1 MEVNVSTAHAGQCF
15 WSPVTKLQLSAHP
28 SCSATKHLVHWVRLT
43 IIFHDR
49 YQSLYS
55 SAAERQACKLK
66 VLGSI
71 PSGGFISVLWS
82 QTTTAQI
89 DDGEES
95 PGLVVKRLALWT
107 LNPAIAV

>member
-1 MEVNVSTAHAGQCF
+1 MSTAHAGQCF

-28 SCSATKHLVHWVRLT
+28 SCSATKHVVHWVRLT

-55 SAAERQACKLK
+55 SAAERQFKLK

-71 PSGGFISVLWS
+71 PSGGFISRRWS
-82 QTTTAQI
+82 QTTTARI
-89 DDGEES
+89 DGGEES
-95 PGLVVKRLALWT
+95 RGLVV
-107 LNPAIAV
+107 